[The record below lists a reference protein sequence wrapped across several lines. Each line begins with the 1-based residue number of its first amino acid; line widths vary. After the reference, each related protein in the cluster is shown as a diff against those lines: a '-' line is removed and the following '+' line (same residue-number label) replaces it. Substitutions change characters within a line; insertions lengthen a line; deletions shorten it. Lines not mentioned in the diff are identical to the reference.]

1 MGSSVITYIYPAV
14 VEQQADESG
23 AEGGFASD
31 GLLHHSLHGA
41 LDAVD
46 AAGGLAGL
54 CQCQLPL
61 LGEQCE
67 EHAHA

>member
-31 GLLHHSLHGA
+31 GLHHSLHGA